1 MAAAGSSSRLVS
13 AAAAAAAAD
22 GATSSCRSQA
32 ETGTDNIYGGVVAA
46 APAPAPAP
54 AAVAPTCGGKTSWFG
69 LGYGHAVG
77 MCVAGVVAVVLLLQ
91 QWGDAIG

>member
-13 AAAAAAAAD
+13 AAAAAD

-46 APAPAPAP
+46 AAAP

-77 MCVAGVVAVVLLLQ
+77 MCVAGVEAVALLLQ